1 MALKLNSLAYHF
13 GKQAPVLVG
22 RKIAE
27 LVCGMATFAI
37 LARELSPE
45 NFAIYTLILGLI
57 SFVRLTSLPGI
68 GNALAQSFARG
79 HKGDFRRAVL
89 LSAKTSLLGMLAL
102 AAAAWWHMHT
112 GDNTMAAGL
121 LAASIGFPLY
131 SGFLYWRNTLV
142 GDEKYW
148 RLLFFDGASFTLRT
162 ITVSACA
169 FTFPQYIFPTILIA
183 LLAPGLVNIFATLWQ
198 TRQIPKSSTRE
209 PNALRYGVKV
219 SMYEIPSLAV
229 QQLDRIALFYFISP
243 EALAVYSV
251 AVRIP
256 QLLQA
261 MIGEAIAVLGPVFA
275 RRENYDQSLH
285 RFTFIIT
292 ATLLFGCF
300 LFSLIAIPY
309 ILPLLSGPKYNDSIF
324 YAQILTTG
332 IATGTIGQIYF
343 RYVKSKLDSKA
354 FLQIT
359 LSQAAI
365 DGPTILLLTFYF
377 GIKGAVAAFI
387 LKGATI
393 SLITGFIVYR
403 KYHLKSSSVCKEK

>member
-1 MALKLNSLAYHF
+1 MAL
-13 GKQAPVLVG
+13 
-22 RKIAE
+22 
-27 LVCGMATFAI
+27 FAI
-37 LARELSPE
+37 LARNLSPE

-79 HKGDFRRAVL
+79 HRGDFSRAVL
-89 LSAKTSLLGMLAL
+89 LSAKTSLLGMFAL
-102 AAAAWWHMHT
+102 AAAAWWHMYT
-112 GDNTMAAGL
+112 GEKTMAAGL

-131 SGFLYWRNTLV
+131 SGLLYWRNTLV
-142 GDEKYW
+142 GDEQYW
-148 RLLFFDGASFTLRT
+148 WLLLFDGTSFTLRA
-162 ITVSACA
+162 ITVSASA
-169 FTFPQYIFPTILIA
+169 FIFPQHIFLIILVA

-198 TRQIPKSSTRE
+198 ARRIPKIASRE
-209 PNALRYGVKV
+209 PQALRYGLKV

-251 AVRIP
+251 AIRIP

-261 MIGEAIAVLGPVFA
+261 MIAEAIAVLGPIFA

-285 RFTFIIT
+285 KFTFLIT
-292 ATLLFGCF
+292 TTLLIAC
-300 LFSLIAIPY
+300 LIFSLIGIPY
-309 ILPLLSGPKYNDSIF
+309 ILPLLSGPQYADSIL

-343 RYVKSKLDSKA
+343 RYVKSKLDSRA

-377 GIKGAVAAFI
+377 GIHGAVAAFI
-387 LKGATI
+387 LKGITI
-393 SLITGFIVYR
+393 SLITGFVVYR
-403 KYHLKSSSVCKEK
+403 KYHQKSSSVCKEIQ

>member
-1 MALKLNSLAYHF
+1 
-13 GKQAPVLVG
+13 
-22 RKIAE
+22 
-27 LVCGMATFAI
+27 MATFAV
-37 LARELSPE
+37 LARALSPE

-79 HKGDFRRAVL
+79 HRGDFGRAVI
-89 LSAKTSLLGMLAL
+89 LSAKTSLLGMLVL
-102 AAAAWWHMHT
+102 AIAAWWHMYT
-112 GDNTMAAGL
+112 GDSNMASAL

-142 GDEKYW
+142 GDEQYW
-148 RLLFFDGASFTLRT
+148 RLLFFDSASFTLRS
-162 ITVSACA
+162 IAVSVCA
-169 FTFPQYIFPTILIA
+169 FTFPQYIFIVIILA
-183 LLAPGLVNIFATLWQ
+183 LLAPGLVNLFATFWQ
-198 TRQIPKSSTRE
+198 ARQIPASASRE
-209 PNALRYGVKV
+209 PDALRYGIKV

-243 EALAVYSV
+243 EALAIYSV

-275 RRENYDQSLH
+275 RRENYDRSLH
-285 RFTFIIT
+285 RFTFLIT
-292 ATLLFGCF
+292 VTLLIACL

-309 ILPLLSGPKYNDSIF
+309 ILPILTGQKYGESIL

-387 LKGATI
+387 LKGVTI
-393 SLITGFIVYR
+393 SLITSFVIYR
-403 KYHLKSSSVCKEK
+403 KYHQKESSVCKEKQ